1 MVHNGPMSRE
11 VLSLLAVVLTFA
23 GFAPYVR
30 SIRQGRTKPHVFSWV
45 IWGSTTCV
53 VFVAQL
59 SAGGGLGAW
68 PIGLSGLITLY
79 IAALAFARR
88 ADCRITRTDWWF
100 FLSAMSAL
108 PLWYLSAD
116 PWWAVLILTS
126 VDVVGFWPTLRK
138 AWAHPFE
145 ENLTFFA
152 LFAMRNVLATAA
164 LERYSLT
171 TVLFPAAT
179 GAACLLLIGAV
190 TYRRQQHRHPRTG
203 RAP

>member
-1 MVHNGPMSRE
+1 MSRE
-11 VLSLLAVVLTFA
+11 ILSLLAVALTFA
-23 GFAPYVR
+23 GFVPYVR
-30 SIRQGRTKPHVFSWV
+30 GIRRGQTKPHVFSWV

-53 VFVAQL
+53 VFLAQL

-88 ADCRITRTDWWF
+88 ADCSITRTDWVF
-100 FLSAMSAL
+100 FLAAMSAL
-108 PLWYLSAD
+108 PMWYLSAD
-116 PWWAVLILTS
+116 PWWAVLILTT
-126 VDVVGFWPTLRK
+126 VDVIGFWPTLRK

-152 LFAMRNVLATAA
+152 LFAVRNLLATAA
-164 LERYSLT
+164 LEQHSPT

-179 GAACLLLIGAV
+179 GLACLILIGAV
-190 TYRRQQHRHPRTG
+190 MHRRQRLRQTG
-203 RAP
+203 HAP